1 MLDGTSKNKSSE
13 RFVKYQNDNDWQKLI
28 GLQLDQRTYNGTDAE
43 IVSLRQHKRA
53 K

>member
-1 MLDGTSKNKSSE
+1 MEQAKTNPQNVLLNNKMTVID
-13 RFVKYQNDNDWQKLI
+13 RNWF

-43 IVSLRQHKRA
+43 TVSLRQHKRA

>member
-1 MLDGTSKNKSSE
+1 MEQAKTNP
-13 RFVKYQNDNDWQKLI
+13 QNVLLNIKTTMIDRNWF